1 MLVSQPPE
9 PLLSIQGEPNN
20 TVTCPFR
27 LNHIK
32 QHTKPHKQIPLIER
46 ADFPPKQHSSQLPGP
61 SLRSSLD
68 AASPEIRAEPP
79 RAPLVSLATPPS
91 DVSAFC
97 RAVLSNLIPNR
108 FWGEGSEGQ
117 ENKDVVMGSIDRFVR
132 LRRFE
137 NLSLH
142 AVFQGLKVENLPI

>member
-1 MLVSQPPE
+1 MLVSESPK
-9 PLLSIQGEPNN
+9 PLLSVQGEPNN
-20 TVTCPFR
+20 TLTCPFQ
-27 LNHIK
+27 LKSIE
-32 QHTKPHKQIPLIER
+32 QHTRPHKRMPLIER
-46 ADFPPKQHSSQLPGP
+46 ADLPPKQLGSQLPGP
-61 SLRSSLD
+61 SSRSSLD
-68 AASPEIRAEPP
+68 AATPEVRAEPP

-97 RAVLSNLIPNR
+97 RAVLSNLTPNR

-142 AVFQGLKVENLPI
+142 AVFQGLKAENFPV